1 MKDLNELMQAI
12 LDMDTAQRKATAEA
26 KEERAAKLAELESQK
41 KEIADEFAAKAQQAG
56 QEAARRAQA
65 DNAAALAELKNRQQA
80 ATQNLD
86 AHVAAHRQ
94 QWVEELCRRA
104 LDQADASEVS

>member
-56 QEAARRAQA
+56 QESAQRAQA

-80 ATQNLD
+80 AAQTLD

-104 LDQADASEVS
+104 LDQADASEVN